1 MVGKYTGLT
10 DSYLSVLKALLHAS
24 VACHKKLVIEWVAAS
39 DLEEI
44 TAQEVSLALWFL
56 FLSGYEKMY
65 LLS

>member
-1 MVGKYTGLT
+1 
-10 DSYLSVLKALLHAS
+10 LHAS